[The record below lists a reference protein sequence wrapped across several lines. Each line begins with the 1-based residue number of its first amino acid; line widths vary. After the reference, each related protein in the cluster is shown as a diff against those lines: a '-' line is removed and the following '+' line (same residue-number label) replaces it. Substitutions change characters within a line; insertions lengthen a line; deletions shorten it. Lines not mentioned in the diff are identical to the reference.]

1 VEGVMKNLLKTN
13 ERRGSERFFLTGKP
27 LAVMRPAP
35 SRPGRL
41 LRISRDAAEIV
52 YCSAESSTE
61 PMTAE
66 IDVLVPDFIRGIFLE
81 KIPVTTVSDLPV
93 VDPLP
98 VREEGYDRMRK
109 RVVKFERL
117 TPEQFGQLQSFIY
130 SYGK

>member
-1 VEGVMKNLLKTN
+1 MKNLLKTT
-13 ERRGSERFFLTGKP
+13 ERRGSERCFVTGKP

-52 YCSAESSTE
+52 YCSAERSTE

-81 KIPVTTVSDLPV
+81 KIPVTTVSDLPASDLAV
-93 VDPLP
+93 K
-98 VREEGYDRMRK
+98 ENGYDQLRK
-109 RVVKFERL
+109 RVVRFERL
-117 TPEQFGQLQSFIY
+117 TPEQLGELQSFIY
-130 SYGK
+130 SYAK

>member
-1 VEGVMKNLLKTN
+1 MKNLLKTT
-13 ERRGSERFFLTGKP
+13 ERRGSERCFVTGKP

-52 YCSAESSTE
+52 YCSAERSTE

-93 VDPLP
+93 VDQLP

-109 RVVKFERL
+109 RVVKFEGL
-117 TPEQFGQLQSFIY
+117 TSEQFGQLQSFIY

>member
-1 VEGVMKNLLKTN
+1 MKNLLKTN
-13 ERRGSERFFLTGKP
+13 ERRGSERFFMTGKP
-27 LAVMRPAP
+27 LAVMRPGP
-35 SRPGRL
+35 LRPGKL
-41 LRISRDAAEIV
+41 MRISQDAAEIV

-93 VDPLP
+93 VDQSP

-130 SYGK
+130 SYGN

>member
-1 VEGVMKNLLKTN
+1 MKNLLKTN

-35 SRPGRL
+35 SCPGKL
-41 LRISRDAAEIV
+41 LRISRSAAEIA

-81 KIPVTTVSDLPV
+81 KIPVTTVSDRPV
-93 VDPLP
+93 VDQLP

-117 TPEQFGQLQSFIY
+117 PPEQFGQLQSFIY

>member
-1 VEGVMKNLLKTN
+1 MKNFLKTN
-13 ERRGSERFFLTGKP
+13 ERRGRERFFLTGKP

-35 SRPGRL
+35 SCPGKL
-41 LRISRDAAEIV
+41 LRISWDAAEIV
-52 YCSAESSTE
+52 YCGAEISTE

-98 VREEGYDRMRK
+98 VREE
-109 RVVKFERL
+109 
-117 TPEQFGQLQSFIY
+117 
-130 SYGK
+130 

>member
-1 VEGVMKNLLKTN
+1 MKNLLKTN

-35 SRPGRL
+35 SCPGKL
-41 LRISRDAAEIV
+41 LRISRSAAEIV

-81 KIPVTTVSDLPV
+81 KIPVTTVSDQPAPDFIV
-93 VDPLP
+93 K
-98 VREEGYDRMRK
+98 ENGYDQLRK
-109 RVVKFERL
+109 RVVRFERL
-117 TPEQFGQLQSFIY
+117 TPEQSGQLQSFIY
-130 SYGK
+130 SYAK

>member
-1 VEGVMKNLLKTN
+1 MKNFLKTN
-13 ERRGSERFFLTGKP
+13 ERRGRERFFMTGKP

-35 SRPGRL
+35 SRPGKL

-81 KIPVTTVSDLPV
+81 KMPVTTVSDQPAPDSV
-93 VDPLP
+93 V
-98 VREEGYDRMRK
+98 EENGYDRMRK
-109 RVVKFERL
+109 RVVKFKRL
-117 TPEQFGQLQSFIY
+117 TSEQLGQLQSFIY
-130 SYGK
+130 SYAK

>member
-1 VEGVMKNLLKTN
+1 MKNLLKTN

-27 LAVMRPAP
+27 LAEMRPAP
-35 SRPGRL
+35 SCPGKL
-41 LRISRDAAEIV
+41 LRISRSAAEIV

-93 VDPLP
+93 VDQLP

>member
-1 VEGVMKNLLKTN
+1 MKNLLKTN

-35 SRPGRL
+35 SCPGTL
-41 LRISRDAAEIV
+41 LRISLSVAEIV

-93 VDPLP
+93 VDQLP

>member
-1 VEGVMKNLLKTN
+1 MKNLLKTN

-41 LRISRDAAEIV
+41 LRISRGAAEIV

-81 KIPVTTVSDLPV
+81 KIPVTTVSDLPAPDFIV
-93 VDPLP
+93 K
-98 VREEGYDRMRK
+98 ENGYDQLRK
-109 RVVKFERL
+109 RVVRFERL
-117 TPEQFGQLQSFIY
+117 TPEQLGELQSFIY
-130 SYGK
+130 SYAK